1 MISGTEAQ
9 ELFRQAC
16 AAAAGDPDHVPVIDL
31 TRPATKS
38 PDADERASWQQA
50 AA

>member
-16 AAAAGDPDHVPVIDL
+16 AAAAGDPEHIPAIDL
-31 TRPATKS
+31 TLPEVKS
-38 PDADERASWQQA
+38 PDAAERAGWKQA